1 MSSVK
6 RIKIPTFTDERGSL
20 SAAELKDY
28 IDWIPERIYYVTDV
42 KKDRGGH
49 AVIGEKKIY
58 ICVQG
63 EIMAKIH
70 DGKEWSEYK
79 LQGPED
85 ALIMEEVC
93 YREFKDFSPGAVLL
107 SISNMNYDKSKYIY
121 DFDKFV
127 AFKKSEN

>member
-6 RIKIPTFTDERGSL
+6 SIKIPTFTDERGSL

-28 IDWIPERIYYVTDV
+28 IDWKPERIYYVTDV
-42 KKDRGGH
+42 KQKRGGH

-63 EIMAKIH
+63 EITARIH
-70 DGKEWSEYK
+70 DGERWEEYK
-79 LQGPED
+79 LKGPDD
-85 ALIMEEVC
+85 ALIMDEMN
-93 YREFKDFSPGAVLL
+93 YREFDDFSQGAVLL

-121 DFDKFV
+121 DFDEFISYKNSQ
-127 AFKKSEN
+127 K